1 MINNP
6 LIDRLASGQL
16 VVGSFVYIPSAKLTE
31 IVGLIGFDFIVID
44 MEHGPVDIGDAESM
58 VGAAEL
64 AGTVPIIRV
73 THNTPHLILR
83 ALDVGAVGVH
93 VPEISDPEQAKEMVA
108 SVKYAPEG
116 HRGLA
121 GVRAARYGLMG
132 SLADYAQAAN
142 KNTMAIAH
150 IEHYEAIENLDA
162 LLDVDGIDVYFLG
175 PTDLSNSLGIPGQ
188 SGDSKVVDLVE
199 SAIKR
204 IVSRG
209 KVAGCITVDP
219 QMAQHYKQLGVLYL
233 ATHAIGHMAR
243 GSRQFIE
250 EIRK

>member
-6 LIDRLASGQL
+6 LKNNLASGQL

-44 MEHGPVDIGDAESM
+44 MEHGPVDIGAAEGM
-58 VGAAEL
+58 VRAAEL
-64 AGTVPIIRV
+64 AGVVPIIRV

-83 ALDVGAVGVH
+83 ALDVGALGVH
-93 VPEISDPEQAKEMVA
+93 VPEINYPTQAKEMVA

-121 GVRAARYGLMG
+121 GVRAAKYGLKG
-132 SLADYAQAAN
+132 SLAGYALAAN
-142 KNTMAIAH
+142 QETMIIAH
-150 IEHYEAIENLDA
+150 IEHYEAIENLDE
-162 LLDVDGIDVYFLG
+162 LLDVQGIDVYFLG

-188 SGDSKVVDLVE
+188 SSDPKVVEMVE
-199 SAIKR
+199 GAIKR

-209 KVAGCITVDP
+209 KIAGCITVDP
-219 QMAQHYKQLGVLYL
+219 QMARHYKDLGVLYL